1 VPRRVPET
9 ADLEVLRAAFRD
21 FVPHNK
27 AVGIELVEASF
38 SPAVAILSLPFDAR
52 LVGNPE
58 SGHFHGGVITTLL
71 DATCGASV
79 FLKLNAPTPIATLDL
94 RIDYLRPAPAHEAVY
109 CRARCTKVTRHVAF
123 AQAVAYHDDADDPMA
138 TVSATF
144 MIFGGDK
151 SVAMRHG
158 KQQGGGVS

>member
-1 VPRRVPET
+1 VPET

-94 RIDYLRPAPAHEAVY
+94 RIDHLGPGTAGRGVLA
-109 CRARCTKVTRHVAF
+109 RAECFKVTRNVAF
-123 AQAVAYHDDADDPMA
+123 VRALAYHDRPDEPFA
-138 TVSATF
+138 TAAATF
-144 MIFGGDK
+144 MISTQGR
-151 SVAMRHG
+151 SVVSAAMAG
-158 KQQGGGVS
+158 K